1 MTHLVHFKKLESVP
15 SSSLAGMMRLP
26 DDCCRLPMNVNFTE
40 VNTYGLI
47 DVREEGETKDHQMM
61 YTVTITYQTHDRT
74 LPDFRHNSFR
84 LTALNGKQYLLG
96 SHERPYPTV
105 KKSTPTPSKPSE
117 STLTTVVVSLLSSAP
132 LLYIEE

>member
-1 MTHLVHFKKLESVP
+1 
-15 SSSLAGMMRLP
+15 
-26 DDCCRLPMNVNFTE
+26 MNVNFTE

-84 LTALNGKQYLLG
+84 LTSLNGKQYLLG